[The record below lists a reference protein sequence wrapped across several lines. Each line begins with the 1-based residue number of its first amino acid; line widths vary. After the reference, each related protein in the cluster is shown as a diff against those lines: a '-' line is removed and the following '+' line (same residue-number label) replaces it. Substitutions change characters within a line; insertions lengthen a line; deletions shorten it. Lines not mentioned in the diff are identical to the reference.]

1 METNQQSNQQP
12 RKPGFSTTRVVII
25 IVASLLGGGLLGYSI
40 TVLAAP
46 ASNLSLQNQVNSL
59 QQQVQGLQSQV
70 NAADQNYTFTN
81 VGNSSLAQIYAQVK
95 DSVVVVQGYI
105 VQYDIFRRAYYS
117 GVQRSGFVY
126 NLNGEMIVI
135 TNNHVVQDTVN
146 NTVTFANGDTYSAFV
161 LGSDP
166 YAHLAAPP

>member
-46 ASNLSLQNQVNSL
+46 GSNLSLQNQVNSL
-59 QQQVQGLQSQV
+59 QEQVLGLQSQV
-70 NAADQNYTFTN
+70 HAAGQNYTFTN
-81 VGNSSLAQIYAQVK
+81 VGNASLAQIYAQVK
-95 DSVVVVQGYI
+95 DSIVVVQGFT

-117 GVQRSGFVY
+117 GVQGSGFVY
-126 NLNGEMIVI
+126 NLTGEM
-135 TNNHVVQDTVN
+135 TRLQSLLFVVGLSL
-146 NTVTFANGDTYSAFV
+146 F
-161 LGSDP
+161 
-166 YAHLAAPP
+166 